1 MIFGWPAENLYKA
14 DEIRRHRYV
23 FWKTDPGMDHR
34 RQHRGG
40 LAMKILIDFL
50 TAIGAATVVT
60 TIGLVI
66 VVIIDRR
73 RGK

>member
-1 MIFGWPAENLYKA
+1 
-14 DEIRRHRYV
+14 
-23 FWKTDPGMDHR
+23 
-34 RQHRGG
+34 
-40 LAMKILIDFL
+40 MKILEILVDLL

-66 VVIIDRR
+66 LMIIDRR